1 MNLDRILR
9 YSQLYNLVVRRKEPE
24 AGTVYL
30 SQRRVYILPSRQGLT
45 FSLSLLVML
54 IGSINYNLSLGYLLT
69 FLLAGVGIVSILH
82 TFRNLAYLYISP
94 GRAEPVFAGGEAHFQ
109 LHIENRGNNE
119 RFAIAFEREGVI
131 TRCDVPARDTVSV
144 TIDVPATRRG
154 LLALGRVTLDTRYPL
169 GLLRAWSYVTP
180 DLACLVYP
188 RPDSSRLPPPQPQA
202 DSGDTIA
209 LGTGTDDFFGLRPYQ
224 ASDSPR
230 HIAWKASMRE
240 GPLLTKQFSGRA
252 AAQMWFDWK
261 SLPSGMEIEAR
272 LSRLARWVLLANS
285 RGIAFGLRLP
295 GLEMPMGLGDAHC
308 LACLRELAL
317 FKTPGDAAPHA
328 DPGKSRP

>member
-119 RFAIAFEREGVI
+119 RFAIAF
-131 TRCDVPARDTVSV
+131 
-144 TIDVPATRRG
+144 
-154 LLALGRVTLDTRYPL
+154 
-169 GLLRAWSYVTP
+169 
-180 DLACLVYP
+180 
-188 RPDSSRLPPPQPQA
+188 
-202 DSGDTIA
+202 
-209 LGTGTDDFFGLRPYQ
+209 
-224 ASDSPR
+224 
-230 HIAWKASMRE
+230 
-240 GPLLTKQFSGRA
+240 
-252 AAQMWFDWK
+252 
-261 SLPSGMEIEAR
+261 
-272 LSRLARWVLLANS
+272 
-285 RGIAFGLRLP
+285 
-295 GLEMPMGLGDAHC
+295 
-308 LACLRELAL
+308 
-317 FKTPGDAAPHA
+317 
-328 DPGKSRP
+328 